1 MLTQTQETTLID
13 VKNKWVWKGC
23 LEKDVNDDYLSEY
36 VRKFYLVKGTSTP
49 WIICEKHLKLHA
61 IQNKEHSSNKDM
73 F

>member
-1 MLTQTQETTLID
+1 MMTIFQSM
-13 VKNKWVWKGC
+13 
-23 LEKDVNDDYLSEY
+23 SE
-36 VRKFYLVKGTSTP
+36 KFYLVKGTSTP

>member
-36 VRKFYLVKGTSTP
+36 VRKILLGERNFYALD
-49 WIICEKHLKLHA
+49 HLRKTF
-61 IQNKEHSSNKDM
+61 KTTRYSE
-73 F
+73 